1 MERIYLI
8 GLPGSGKTSLG
19 RELAKALSYSFVD
32 LDDLIIKEHGSIKEI
47 FRAKGEI
54 YFRKIERE
62 ALILTLL
69 KEKVVIAC
77 GGGTP
82 CYFNNME
89 WMKWNGKTV
98 YLRRSIEAI
107 IGVNEPNL
115 GLRPMFLRL
124 EASEISG
131 KMEEL
136 LTKRENFYHN
146 SEFILETNQHFEKS
160 LNSDVEEVVNLLN
173 G

>member
-62 ALILTLL
+62 ALMLTLL
-69 KEKVVIAC
+69 KEKVVVAC

-82 CYFNNME
+82 CYFNNMD

-98 YLRRSIEAI
+98 YLKRSIEAI
-107 IGVNEPNL
+107 IRVNGLNL
-115 GLRPMFLRL
+115 GLRPMFLGL
-124 EASEISG
+124 EEGEIRC
-131 KMEEL
+131 KIEDL
-136 LTKRENFYHN
+136 LDERGNFYHN
-146 SEFILETNQHFEKS
+146 SEFISETNQHFEKS

>member
-8 GLPGSGKTSLG
+8 GLPGSGKTTLG
-19 RELAKALSYSFVD
+19 KELAAALNYSFLD
-32 LDDLIIKEHGSIKEI
+32 LDDLIKTEHGSIEEI
-47 FRAKGEI
+47 FRIKGEN

-82 CYFNNME
+82 CYFNNMD

-115 GLRPMFLRL
+115 VLRPIFSRL
-124 EASEISG
+124 EASEISA

-136 LTKRENFYHN
+136 LIKRENFYHN
-146 SEFILETNQHFEKS
+146 SEFILETNQHFKKS
-160 LNSDVEEVVNLLN
+160 LAIDIESVMELLVE
-173 G
+173 